1 MHDTSLTFPT
11 IRRRAGTSPVLAL
24 GNFDGL
30 HRGHMKIIDRV
41 RRRAGER
48 GGTPAAMT
56 FDPHPPRVLRPDKAP
71 PLLMTTEQK
80 LEALGRAGMQG
91 VAVVRFTHELSLWD
105 PETFVRTVLVEWLH
119 VVEVWVGANFLF
131 GHDRAGT
138 FSVLRTLGARY
149 GFRAEKIDPVRYKDF
164 VVSSTRV
171 RRLVAE
177 GRVDEA
183 AALLGHH
190 YFIDGTVVARRR
202 PRPRASGFRRRTS
215 RPPTSWCRRPACTRR
230 PRPSTASSMP
240 SVTNIG
246 MRPDVRRRRSRRWSR
261 RTCFDID
268 RDLYDADVRLSF
280 VQRLR
285 DERAFPDV
293 DALRA
298 QIDADCRSAR
308 AAVRPHFAVES
319 FLCQSR
325 RGRANRASSCGCRCP
340 HRGSSAR
347 SGWNWPTKVA
357 E

>member
-1 MHDTSLTFPT
+1 M
-11 IRRRAGTSPVLAL
+11 LAV

-56 FDPHPPRVLRPDKAP
+56 FDPHPPRIVRPDKAP
-71 PLLMTTEQK
+71 PLLMTKAQRI
-80 LEALGRAGMQG
+80 EALARSGMQG
-91 VAVVRFTHELSLWD
+91 VAVVRFTHELSQWE
-105 PETFVRTVLVEWLH
+105 PEAFVRAVLVEWLH

-131 GHDRAGT
+131 GHNREGN
-138 FSVLRTLGARY
+138 FSVLRSLGARY

-164 VVSSTRV
+164 VVSSTRI
-171 RRLVAE
+171 RRLVGE

-190 YFIDGTVVARRR
+190 YFIDGTVVRGAGRGREL
-202 PRPRASGFRRRTS
+202 GFPTANLRTENELT
-215 RPPTSWCRRPACTRR
+215 PPAGVYATTV
-230 PRPSTASSMP
+230 TLDDVLYP
-240 SVTNIG
+240 SVTNVG
-246 MRPDVRRRRSRRWSR
+246 MRPTFGDVDQ
-261 RTCFDID
+261 TTIETHVFDVD
-268 RDLYDADVRLSF
+268 RDLYDMTVRLSF

-308 AAVRPHFAVES
+308 RLF
-319 FLCQSR
+319 
-325 RGRANRASSCGCRCP
+325 GRISL
-340 HRGSSAR
+340 
-347 SGWNWPTKVA
+347 
-357 E
+357 

>member
-1 MHDTSLTFPT
+1 MQVATFPDDAPP
-11 IRRRAGTSPVLAL
+11 RWHNPVLAL

-41 RRRAGER
+41 RQRAGER

-71 PLLMTTEQK
+71 PLLMTREQK
-80 LEALGRAGMQG
+80 IDSLSRAGMQG
-91 VAVVRFTHELSLWD
+91 VALVRFTRELSLWD
-105 PETFVRTVLVEWLH
+105 PEMFVKTVLVEWLH

-138 FSVLRTLGARY
+138 FSVLRSLGMRY

-171 RRLVAE
+171 RRLVSE

-190 YFIDGTVVARRR
+190 YFIDGEVVRGAGRGRELGVPTANTDTANELVPPAGVYATFATVGGIVY
-202 PRPRASGFRRRTS
+202 
-215 RPPTSWCRRPACTRR
+215 PA
-230 PRPSTASSMP
+230 
-240 SVTNIG
+240 VTNIG
-246 MRPDVRRRRSRRWSR
+246 TRPTFSDTERQVIE
-261 RTCFDID
+261 THLLDFT
-268 RDLYDADVRLSF
+268 RDLYGTTVRLSF

-285 DERAFPDV
+285 DERAFADA

-298 QIDADCRSAR
+298 QIDADRRSAQR
-308 AAVRPHFAVES
+308 LF
-319 FLCQSR
+319 
-325 RGRANRASSCGCRCP
+325 GRISL
-340 HRGSSAR
+340 
-347 SGWNWPTKVA
+347 
-357 E
+357 